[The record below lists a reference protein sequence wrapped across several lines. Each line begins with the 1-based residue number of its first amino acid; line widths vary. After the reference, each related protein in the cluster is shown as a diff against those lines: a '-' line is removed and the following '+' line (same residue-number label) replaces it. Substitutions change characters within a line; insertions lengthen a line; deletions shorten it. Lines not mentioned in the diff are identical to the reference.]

1 MVELDHFLHPGIL
14 SLQFVL
20 VAPDLLLLVTYKILL
35 LSPDLLRPLKR
46 LEQLLVID
54 LEVLVFDVHAVCM
67 LELLLSALQFEL
79 EMPIPLLQCRNY
91 LFSAWFS
98 SHACLLLGRDLWNFA
113 TFVHSS

>member
-14 SLQFVL
+14 FLQFVL

-67 LELLLSALQFEL
+67 HDYLRPRVGNDVSKHSELFICEV
-79 EMPIPLLQCRNY
+79 
-91 LFSAWFS
+91 
-98 SHACLLLGRDLWNFA
+98 NF
-113 TFVHSS
+113 VP